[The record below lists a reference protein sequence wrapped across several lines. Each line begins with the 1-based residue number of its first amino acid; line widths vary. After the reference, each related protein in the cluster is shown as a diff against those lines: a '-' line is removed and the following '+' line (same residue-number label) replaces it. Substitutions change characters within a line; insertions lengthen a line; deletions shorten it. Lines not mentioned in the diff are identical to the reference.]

1 MSTPRKKREEL
12 IHVDDLI
19 FTGDSKYINEIFLP
33 KIQGKFDTSASQ
45 IERIGD
51 ELIHFSEEK
60 VQTGS

>member
-1 MSTPRKKREEL
+1 M
-12 IHVDDLI
+12 DDLI